1 MGKCFSHIS
10 PVKKKNAPQAEV
22 GEEQKKKDLVS
33 SPRGDNTVYLD
44 RVFIYMYFNCCWAIL
59 FAKILFPIN
68 LLVIQVL
75 FYTISQLCTRNSLS
89 FMFWDSFWFQHVPSE
104 FGKPPGGLGI

>member
-1 MGKCFSHIS
+1 MVS
-10 PVKKKNAPQAEV
+10 QAEV

-44 RVFIYMYFNCCWAIL
+44 RVFIYIYMYFNCCWAIL

-75 FYTISQLCTRNSLS
+75 YHFAT
-89 FMFWDSFWFQHVPSE
+89 MH
-104 FGKPPGGLGI
+104 